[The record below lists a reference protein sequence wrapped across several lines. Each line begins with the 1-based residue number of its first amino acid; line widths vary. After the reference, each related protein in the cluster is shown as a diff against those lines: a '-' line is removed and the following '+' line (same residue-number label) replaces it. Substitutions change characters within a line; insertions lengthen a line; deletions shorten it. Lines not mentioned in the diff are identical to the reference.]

1 MDTILPLTVV
11 CVSSLV
17 LWLVGRLWL
26 RLKPAALVAAL
37 GRAAEILGATL
48 FFWMANVAL
57 SSALAMTVR
66 GLHLGFVSLYL
77 GSDLMLPAASLLQAL
92 AFEAW
97 RRHSSA
103 SS

>member
-1 MDTILPLTVV
+1 MDTILPLIVV
-11 CVSSLV
+11 CGSSLL

-26 RLKPAALVAAL
+26 RLKAAALAAAL
-37 GRAAEILGATL
+37 GSAVEILGAALL
-48 FFWMANVAL
+48 FWAANVAL
-57 SSALAMTVR
+57 SSALAMSVR

-77 GSDLMLPAASLLQAL
+77 GSDVLLPAAALLQAL
-92 AFEAW
+92 AFDAW